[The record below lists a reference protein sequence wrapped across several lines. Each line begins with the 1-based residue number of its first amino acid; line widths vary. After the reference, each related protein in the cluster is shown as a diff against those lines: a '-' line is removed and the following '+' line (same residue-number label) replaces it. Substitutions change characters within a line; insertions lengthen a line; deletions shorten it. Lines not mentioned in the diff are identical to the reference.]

1 MTTYN
6 DSFLRV
12 AKIGRTIGLKGELAL
27 WPISNV
33 DERYMVG
40 SVLVDKDSNEYEI
53 SKIRQQKEQYVVK
66 FVGYETIEAAEP
78 LVNVELF
85 GEPLDETVLNEGEFF
100 AHDVL
105 DKTIKETDG
114 TERGVIKDVIPNAA
128 SDLLENENGDLVP
141 FRFITHFDDK
151 YVYIDA
157 PEGLFDLGE

>member
-33 DERYMVG
+33 DERYEVG
-40 SVLVDKDSNEYEI
+40 SVLIDKDSNEYEI
-53 SKIRQQKEQYVVK
+53 AKIRQQKDQYVVK
-66 FVGYETIEAAEP
+66 FVGYETIESVEP

-85 GEPLDETVLNEGEFF
+85 GEALDETVLDKGEFF

-105 DKTIKETDG
+105 DKTIKEVDG
-114 TERGVIKDVIPNAA
+114 TERGKVVDVIPNAA

-157 PEGLFDLGE
+157 PEGLFDLGD